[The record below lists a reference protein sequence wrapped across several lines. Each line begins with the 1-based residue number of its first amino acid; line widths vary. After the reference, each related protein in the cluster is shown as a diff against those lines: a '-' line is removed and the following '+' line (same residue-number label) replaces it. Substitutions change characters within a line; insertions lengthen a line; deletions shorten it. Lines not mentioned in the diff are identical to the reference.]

1 MLSRSAWR
9 IGRLVFAFTVVTL
22 LLWLSACANGTTT
35 SSQSS
40 LSPAGGT
47 TQGATSSST
56 TASVDSSTT
65 VTTLAPG
72 VMSFDTLQDRFR
84 ILLEREKLEGTLPY
98 ESMPSDDVA
107 WLLDSSSPVGATET
121 QGYRLANGD
130 LVILFF
136 VEPATDQVASAS
148 ALDRAA
154 QQRYSQEGRT
164 VNTSVDGDFGFIV
177 VSGSQWRELRRLA
190 LWAREAYP
198 ELIYGS

>member
-1 MLSRSAWR
+1 VLSRSSWR
-9 IGRLVFAFTVVTL
+9 ISRLVFACTVVTIL
-22 LLWLSACANGTTT
+22 LSLPACEHGTTT
-35 SSQSS
+35 FSQSS
-40 LSPAGGT
+40 LGPAGGT
-47 TQGATSSST
+47 PQGAAPPS
-56 TASVDSSTT
+56 TASVDSATT